1 MRRIFTL
8 LSFLL
13 LPLLGMSQL
22 RVVEGSFKEIPGFVD
37 MSEKT
42 DDNNKPF
49 AVVIIKT
56 LNINE
61 QERAKLRF
69 SSDAMSY
76 VEVEYRVGEVWLYVS
91 YYASFLKIKHPDLSS
106 APDFYLPFDMQP
118 RHGYE
123 LVLEKYN
130 VAPAPDTQTINYLI
144 VRCDQPDASICIDGS
159 FVGMKEGSK
168 ALGVGEKHS
177 WQIDC
182 GLYHSES
189 GEVTITEGEPVTVER
204 KLRPAYGFLKVTSS
218 PENGATVFIDNKM
231 VGTTPYTSERLQS
244 GSYNVRVMKEMFS
257 LSEKSFLVKDN
268 ETTVANMVLNPNFA
282 TLSLNTDPASDI
294 FIDGERVAKGQ
305 WNGRLSSG
313 THLVEA
319 RKPSHR
325 NSSLKVNLS
334 NGENKTLTIPNPEPI
349 YSMLDINSQP
359 MGAKILIDGEDF
371 GTTPRVIKNILVGEH
386 TLSLVKQG
394 CAKLEKTFTL
404 KEKEMLSLN
413 EKLESGKIIT
423 VTTDKEGDEIY
434 VDGTFA
440 GHSPLDVSMGY
451 GRHTVKAIR
460 NGKSVEKSFDVSENG
475 GESSLLLK
483 FSRNQTITVN
493 GVSFEMV
500 YVEGGSFDM
509 GSDADSYEKPV
520 HSVTL
525 SDYYIGRCEV
535 TQELWEAV
543 MGSNPSYFKGAQN
556 PVECVSWNDCQ
567 EFVSRLSS
575 LTGRTFRLPTEAE
588 WEYAARG
595 GKKSSHYKYSGSDN
609 IDDVAWYDD
618 NSGDKTRP
626 VGTKS
631 PNELGIYDMSGN
643 VYEWCSDWYGSY
655 SAGAQ
660 TNPQG
665 PSSGSCRVLRG
676 GPWDGYAG
684 ICRVLSRYADFPSY
698 SYSSRGLRLVLVPNE
713 VTSIPQQQEQY
724 SPQQEYGGGF
734 SNQTITVKGVS
745 FEMVYVEGGSFDMGA
760 TSEQGS
766 DAWDNEKPVHSVT
779 LSGYYIGRCEVT
791 QELWEAVMG
800 SNPSNFRGAQNPV
813 ESVSWND
820 CQNFIKKLN
829 SLTGMTF
836 RLPTEAEW
844 EYAARGGNKSSHYKY
859 SGSGNIGDVAWYGG
873 NSGGKTH
880 AVGTKSPNELGIYDM
895 SGNVWEWCSDW
906 YGSYRSGART
916 NPQGPSSGS
925 LRVLRGGSW
934 YHNARYCRVSNRLD
948 YFPDDSRYFI
958 GLRLV
963 LVP

>member
-130 VAPAPDTQTINYLI
+130 VAPAPDAQTINYLI

-204 KLRPAYGFLKVTSS
+204 NLRPAYGFLKVTSS
-218 PENGATVFIDNKM
+218 PENGATVFINNNK

-268 ETTVANMVLNPNFA
+268 ETAVANMVLNPNFA

-334 NGENKTLTIPNPEPI
+334 NGENKTITLPNPEPI

-451 GRHTVKAIR
+451 GKHTVKAIR
-460 NGKSVEKSFDVSENG
+460 NGKSVEKSFDVRENG

-483 FSRNQTITVN
+483 FSRDQTITV
-493 GVSFEMV
+493 
-500 YVEGGSFDM
+500 
-509 GSDADSYEKPV
+509 
-520 HSVTL
+520 
-525 SDYYIGRCEV
+525 
-535 TQELWEAV
+535 
-543 MGSNPSYFKGAQN
+543 
-556 PVECVSWNDCQ
+556 
-567 EFVSRLSS
+567 
-575 LTGRTFRLPTEAE
+575 
-588 WEYAARG
+588 
-595 GKKSSHYKYSGSDN
+595 
-609 IDDVAWYDD
+609 
-618 NSGDKTRP
+618 
-626 VGTKS
+626 
-631 PNELGIYDMSGN
+631 
-643 VYEWCSDWYGSY
+643 
-655 SAGAQ
+655 
-660 TNPQG
+660 
-665 PSSGSCRVLRG
+665 
-676 GPWDGYAG
+676 
-684 ICRVLSRYADFPSY
+684 
-698 SYSSRGLRLVLVPNE
+698 
-713 VTSIPQQQEQY
+713 
-724 SPQQEYGGGF
+724 
-734 SNQTITVKGVS
+734 TVNGVS

-766 DAWDNEKPVHSVT
+766 DAYDWEKPVHRVT
-779 LSGYYIGRCEVT
+779 LSDYYIGKCEVT

-829 SLTGMTF
+829 SLTGRTF

-844 EYAARGGNKSSHYKY
+844 EYAARGGNQSSHCKY
-859 SGSGNIGDVAWYGG
+859 SGSGNIGNVAWYYD
-873 NSGGKTH
+873 NSGSSTH
-880 AVGTKSPNELGIYDM
+880 AVGTRTANELGIYDM

-906 YGSYRSGART
+906 YGFYSAGAQT
-916 NPQGPSSGS
+916 NPQGPSSDS
-925 LRVLRGGSW
+925 CRVLRGGSW
-934 YHNARYCRVSNRLD
+934 GNDARGCRVSNRNLSG
-948 YFPDDSRYFI
+948 PGNSLNGN

>member
-130 VAPAPDTQTINYLI
+130 VAPAPDAQTINYLI

-204 KLRPAYGFLKVTSS
+204 NLRPAYGFLKVTSS
-218 PENGATVFIDNKM
+218 PENGATVFINNNK

-394 CAKLEKTFTL
+394 YAKLEKTFTL

-451 GRHTVKAIR
+451 GQHTVKAIR
-460 NGKSVEKSFDVSENG
+460 NGKSVEKSFDVRENG

-483 FSRNQTITVN
+483 FSRDQTITVTVN

-500 YVEGGSFDM
+500 YVEGASFDM
-509 GSDADSYEKPV
+509 GATYEQGSDADSDEYPV
-520 HSVTL
+520 HIVTL
-525 SDYYIGRCEV
+525 SDYYIGKCEV
-535 TQELWEAV
+535 TQELWKAV
-543 MGSNPSYFKGAQN
+543 MGSNPSLFKGAQN
-556 PVECVSWNDCQ
+556 PVD
-567 EFVSRLSS
+567 R
-575 LTGRTFRLPTEAE
+575 
-588 WEYAARG
+588 
-595 GKKSSHYKYSGSDN
+595 
-609 IDDVAWYDD
+609 
-618 NSGDKTRP
+618 
-626 VGTKS
+626 
-631 PNELGIYDMSGN
+631 
-643 VYEWCSDWYGSY
+643 
-655 SAGAQ
+655 
-660 TNPQG
+660 
-665 PSSGSCRVLRG
+665 
-676 GPWDGYAG
+676 
-684 ICRVLSRYADFPSY
+684 
-698 SYSSRGLRLVLVPNE
+698 
-713 VTSIPQQQEQY
+713 
-724 SPQQEYGGGF
+724 
-734 SNQTITVKGVS
+734 
-745 FEMVYVEGGSFDMGA
+745 
-760 TSEQGS
+760 
-766 DAWDNEKPVHSVT
+766 
-779 LSGYYIGRCEVT
+779 
-791 QELWEAVMG
+791 
-800 SNPSNFRGAQNPV
+800 
-813 ESVSWND
+813 VSWND

-844 EYAARGGNKSSHYKY
+844 EYAARGGNQSSHYKY
-859 SGSGNIGDVAWYGG
+859 SGSDNIGDVAWYSS
-873 NSGGKTH
+873 NSGDKTH
-880 AVGTKSPNELGIYDM
+880 AVGTRTANELGIYDM

-906 YGSYRSGART
+906 YGGYSAGAQT

-925 LRVLRGGSW
+925 RCVLRGGSW
-934 YHNARYCRVSNRLD
+934 NRSARFCRVSNRLNCS
-948 YFPDDSRYFI
+948 PGNSLNGN

>member
-130 VAPAPDTQTINYLI
+130 VAPAPDAQTINYLI

-204 KLRPAYGFLKVTSS
+204 NLRPAYGFLKVTSS
-218 PENGATVFIDNKM
+218 PENGATVFINNNK

-440 GHSPLDVSMGY
+440 GHSPLDVSIGY
-451 GRHTVKAIR
+451 GTHTVKAIR
-460 NGKSVEKSFDVSENG
+460 NGKSVEKSFDVRENG
-475 GESSLLLK
+475 GESSIT
-483 FSRNQTITVN
+483 FFGNQTITVK
-493 GVSFEMV
+493 GVSFDMV

-509 GSDADSYEKPV
+509 GATYEQVDNALDNEKPV
-520 HSVTL
+520 HRVTL
-525 SDYYIGRCEV
+525 SGYYIGMYEV

-543 MGSNPSYFKGAQN
+543 MGSNPSYHAASQY
-556 PVECVSWNDCQ
+556 PVESVSWNDCK

-575 LTGRTFRLPTEAE
+575 LTGM
-588 WEYAARG
+588 
-595 GKKSSHYKYSGSDN
+595 
-609 IDDVAWYDD
+609 I
-618 NSGDKTRP
+618 
-626 VGTKS
+626 
-631 PNELGIYDMSGN
+631 
-643 VYEWCSDWYGSY
+643 
-655 SAGAQ
+655 
-660 TNPQG
+660 
-665 PSSGSCRVLRG
+665 
-676 GPWDGYAG
+676 
-684 ICRVLSRYADFPSY
+684 
-698 SYSSRGLRLVLVPNE
+698 
-713 VTSIPQQQEQY
+713 
-724 SPQQEYGGGF
+724 
-734 SNQTITVKGVS
+734 
-745 FEMVYVEGGSFDMGA
+745 
-760 TSEQGS
+760 
-766 DAWDNEKPVHSVT
+766 
-779 LSGYYIGRCEVT
+779 
-791 QELWEAVMG
+791 
-800 SNPSNFRGAQNPV
+800 
-813 ESVSWND
+813 
-820 CQNFIKKLN
+820 
-829 SLTGMTF
+829 F

-844 EYAARGGNKSSHYKY
+844 EYAARGGNKSLHYKY
-859 SGSGNIGDVAWYGG
+859 SGSDNIDDVAWYWD
-873 NSGGKTH
+873 NSGKKTH

-895 SGNVWEWCSDW
+895 SGNVWEWCSDR
-906 YGSYRSGART
+906 YGDYSAGAQT
-916 NPQGPSSGS
+916 NPQGPSAGS
-925 LRVLRGGSW
+925 DRVLRGGRWGSR
-934 YHNARYCRVSNRLD
+934 ARYCRVSNRD
-948 YFPDDSRYFI
+948 YGDPGNSLSRS

>member
-130 VAPAPDTQTINYLI
+130 VAPAPDAQTINYLI

-334 NGENKTLTIPNPEPI
+334 NGENKTITLPNPEPI

-394 CAKLEKTFTL
+394 YAKLEKTFTL

-460 NGKSVEKSFDVSENG
+460 EGKSVVKDIDVKING
-475 GESSLLLK
+475 TQTQLTLEFGKIITITTDKEGDAIYVDGKLAGESPLSIDLSFGSHDIKSVRDKKSDEKRIEVKNDGGVSSVSLYLRAETAANYVRNGITFVTANASVSNYGTPSFGVTFGKVKKVGWFVSATTNFNFKKAELVTEYGLIDGGFPGYQQGSRRNARLSLLGGVVVKLYGPLCFRAGAGYGSNTNLWTTLGGQTVK
-483 FSRNQTITVN
+483 FSTESFSGIEATLGMQLNIKGLTVSLDMLTTN
-493 GVSFEMV
+493 FKTLEAKIGVGV
-500 YVEGGSFDM
+500 
-509 GSDADSYEKPV
+509 
-520 HSVTL
+520 
-525 SDYYIGRCEV
+525 C
-535 TQELWEAV
+535 
-543 MGSNPSYFKGAQN
+543 FK
-556 PVECVSWNDCQ
+556 
-567 EFVSRLSS
+567 
-575 LTGRTFRLPTEAE
+575 
-588 WEYAARG
+588 
-595 GKKSSHYKYSGSDN
+595 
-609 IDDVAWYDD
+609 
-618 NSGDKTRP
+618 
-626 VGTKS
+626 
-631 PNELGIYDMSGN
+631 
-643 VYEWCSDWYGSY
+643 
-655 SAGAQ
+655 
-660 TNPQG
+660 
-665 PSSGSCRVLRG
+665 
-676 GPWDGYAG
+676 
-684 ICRVLSRYADFPSY
+684 
-698 SYSSRGLRLVLVPNE
+698 
-713 VTSIPQQQEQY
+713 
-724 SPQQEYGGGF
+724 
-734 SNQTITVKGVS
+734 
-745 FEMVYVEGGSFDMGA
+745 
-760 TSEQGS
+760 
-766 DAWDNEKPVHSVT
+766 
-779 LSGYYIGRCEVT
+779 
-791 QELWEAVMG
+791 
-800 SNPSNFRGAQNPV
+800 
-813 ESVSWND
+813 
-820 CQNFIKKLN
+820 
-829 SLTGMTF
+829 
-836 RLPTEAEW
+836 
-844 EYAARGGNKSSHYKY
+844 NK
-859 SGSGNIGDVAWYGG
+859 
-873 NSGGKTH
+873 
-880 AVGTKSPNELGIYDM
+880 
-895 SGNVWEWCSDW
+895 
-906 YGSYRSGART
+906 R
-916 NPQGPSSGS
+916 
-925 LRVLRGGSW
+925 
-934 YHNARYCRVSNRLD
+934 
-948 YFPDDSRYFI
+948 
-958 GLRLV
+958 
-963 LVP
+963 

>member
-130 VAPAPDTQTINYLI
+130 VAPAPDAQTINYLI

-218 PENGATVFIDNKM
+218 PENGATVFINNNK

-334 NGENKTLTIPNPEPI
+334 NGENKTVTIPNPEPI

-460 NGKSVEKSFDVSENG
+460 NGKSVEKSFDVRENG

-483 FSRNQTITVN
+483 FSRDQTITVTVN

-500 YVEGGSFDM
+500 YVEGGTFDM
-509 GSDADSYEKPV
+509 GATSEQGSDAYSLEKPV

-525 SDYYIGRCEV
+525 SDYYIGKCEV

-543 MGSNPSYFKGAQN
+543 MGGNPSRFKGAQN
-556 PVECVSWNDCQ
+556 PVENVSWNDCQ
-567 EFVSRLSS
+567 EFVSR
-575 LTGRTFRLPTEAE
+575 
-588 WEYAARG
+588 
-595 GKKSSHYKYSGSDN
+595 
-609 IDDVAWYDD
+609 
-618 NSGDKTRP
+618 
-626 VGTKS
+626 
-631 PNELGIYDMSGN
+631 
-643 VYEWCSDWYGSY
+643 
-655 SAGAQ
+655 
-660 TNPQG
+660 
-665 PSSGSCRVLRG
+665 
-676 GPWDGYAG
+676 
-684 ICRVLSRYADFPSY
+684 
-698 SYSSRGLRLVLVPNE
+698 
-713 VTSIPQQQEQY
+713 
-724 SPQQEYGGGF
+724 
-734 SNQTITVKGVS
+734 
-745 FEMVYVEGGSFDMGA
+745 
-760 TSEQGS
+760 
-766 DAWDNEKPVHSVT
+766 
-779 LSGYYIGRCEVT
+779 
-791 QELWEAVMG
+791 
-800 SNPSNFRGAQNPV
+800 
-813 ESVSWND
+813 
-820 CQNFIKKLN
+820 LN

-844 EYAARGGNKSSHYKY
+844 EYAARGGNNSSHYKY
-859 SGSGNIGDVAWYGG
+859 SGSGNIDDVAWYYY
-873 NSGGKTH
+873 NSGSSTH
-880 AVGTKSPNELGIYDM
+880 AVGTKTANELGIYDM

-906 YGSYRSGART
+906 YGGYSAGAQT

-925 LRVLRGGSW
+925 IRVLRGGSW
-934 YHNARYCRVSNRLD
+934 GGLARFCRVSNRNRNG
-948 YFPDDSRYFI
+948 PRYSYNFI

>member
-130 VAPAPDTQTINYLI
+130 VAPAPDAQTINYLI

-204 KLRPAYGFLKVTSS
+204 NLRPAYGFLKVTSS
-218 PENGATVFIDNKM
+218 PENGATVFIDNNK

-334 NGENKTLTIPNPEPI
+334 NGENKTVTIPNPEPI

-451 GRHTVKAIR
+451 GQHTVKAIREGRSVMKDIDVKINGTQTQLTLEFGKIITVTTGREGDEIYVDGKLAGHSPLDVSMGYGRHTVKAIR
-460 NGKSVEKSFDVSENG
+460 NGKSVEKSFDVRENG

-483 FSRNQTITVN
+483 FSRNQTITVK
-493 GVSFEMV
+493 GVSFDMV
-500 YVEGGSFDM
+500 YVEGGTFDM
-509 GSDADSYEKPV
+509 GATTEQESYAYSDDKPV

-525 SDYYIGRCEV
+525 SDYYIGKCEV

-543 MGSNPSYFKGAQN
+543 MGSNPSYFKGAQK
-556 PVECVSWNDCQ
+556 PVEKVSWNDCQ
-567 EFVSRLSS
+567 DFVSSLNS

-595 GKKSSHYKYSGSDN
+595 GNKSRHYKYSGSDN
-609 IDDVAWYDD
+609 IGNVAWHAG
-618 NSGDKTRP
+618 NSGGKTHA
-626 VGTKS
+626 VGTKRA
-631 PNELGIYDMSGN
+631 NELGIYNMSGN
-643 VYEWCSDWYGSY
+643 VSEWCSDWCGYY

-665 PSSGSCRVLRG
+665 PSSGSYRVLRG
-676 GPWDGYAG
+676 GSWGSGAWD
-684 ICRVLSRYADFPSY
+684 CRVSDRDYFTPNY
-698 SYSSRGLRLVLVPNE
+698 SGKYCGLRLVLVP
-713 VTSIPQQQEQY
+713 
-724 SPQQEYGGGF
+724 
-734 SNQTITVKGVS
+734 
-745 FEMVYVEGGSFDMGA
+745 
-760 TSEQGS
+760 
-766 DAWDNEKPVHSVT
+766 
-779 LSGYYIGRCEVT
+779 
-791 QELWEAVMG
+791 
-800 SNPSNFRGAQNPV
+800 
-813 ESVSWND
+813 
-820 CQNFIKKLN
+820 
-829 SLTGMTF
+829 
-836 RLPTEAEW
+836 
-844 EYAARGGNKSSHYKY
+844 
-859 SGSGNIGDVAWYGG
+859 
-873 NSGGKTH
+873 
-880 AVGTKSPNELGIYDM
+880 
-895 SGNVWEWCSDW
+895 
-906 YGSYRSGART
+906 
-916 NPQGPSSGS
+916 
-925 LRVLRGGSW
+925 
-934 YHNARYCRVSNRLD
+934 
-948 YFPDDSRYFI
+948 
-958 GLRLV
+958 
-963 LVP
+963 

>member
-1 MRRIFTL
+1 MRRVFTL

-22 RVVEGSFKEIPGFVD
+22 RVVEGSFKEIPSFVD

-130 VAPAPDTQTINYLI
+130 VAPAPDAQTINYLI

-189 GEVTITEGEPVTVER
+189 GEVTITEREPVTVER

-218 PENGATVFIDNKM
+218 PENGATVFINNNK

-423 VTTDKEGDEIY
+423 VTTDREGDEIY

-451 GRHTVKAIR
+451 GTHTVKAIR
-460 NGKSVEKSFDVSENG
+460 NGKSVEKSFDVRENG
-475 GESSLLLK
+475 GESSIT
-483 FSRNQTITVN
+483 FFGNQTITVN
-493 GVSFEMV
+493 GVSFDMV
-500 YVEGGSFDM
+500 YVEGGTFDM
-509 GSDADSYEKPV
+509 GATTEQGSDAESYEKPV
-520 HSVTL
+520 HIVTL
-525 SDYYIGRCEV
+525 SDYNIGKWEV

-556 PVECVSWNDCQ
+556 PVEQVSWFDCQ
-567 EFVSRLSS
+567 R
-575 LTGRTFRLPTEAE
+575 
-588 WEYAARG
+588 
-595 GKKSSHYKYSGSDN
+595 
-609 IDDVAWYDD
+609 
-618 NSGDKTRP
+618 
-626 VGTKS
+626 
-631 PNELGIYDMSGN
+631 
-643 VYEWCSDWYGSY
+643 
-655 SAGAQ
+655 
-660 TNPQG
+660 
-665 PSSGSCRVLRG
+665 
-676 GPWDGYAG
+676 
-684 ICRVLSRYADFPSY
+684 
-698 SYSSRGLRLVLVPNE
+698 
-713 VTSIPQQQEQY
+713 
-724 SPQQEYGGGF
+724 
-734 SNQTITVKGVS
+734 
-745 FEMVYVEGGSFDMGA
+745 
-760 TSEQGS
+760 
-766 DAWDNEKPVHSVT
+766 
-779 LSGYYIGRCEVT
+779 
-791 QELWEAVMG
+791 
-800 SNPSNFRGAQNPV
+800 
-813 ESVSWND
+813 
-820 CQNFIKKLN
+820 FIRRLN

-844 EYAARGGNKSSHYKY
+844 EYAARGGKKSLHYKY
-859 SGSGNIGDVAWYGG
+859 SGSGNIGNVAWYYN
-873 NSGGKTH
+873 NSGKKTH
-880 AVGTKSPNELGIYDM
+880 AVGTRTANELGIYDM
-895 SGNVWEWCSDW
+895 SGNVEEWCSDW
-906 YGSYRSGART
+906 YGGYSAGAQT
-916 NPQGPSSGS
+916 NPQGPSSGPS
-925 LRVLRGGSW
+925 GVLRGGSW
-934 YHNARYCRVSNRLD
+934 NDGARDCRVSNRRRG
-948 YFPDDSRYFI
+948 SREFSDGI
-958 GLRLV
+958 RGLRLV

>member
-130 VAPAPDTQTINYLI
+130 VAPAPDAQTINYLI

-204 KLRPAYGFLKVTSS
+204 NLRPAYGFLKVTSS
-218 PENGATVFIDNKM
+218 PENGATVFINNNK

-460 NGKSVEKSFDVSENG
+460 NGKSVEKSFDVRENG
-475 GESSLLLK
+475 GESSIT
-483 FSRNQTITVN
+483 FFGNQTITVK
-493 GVSFEMV
+493 GVSFDMV

-509 GSDADSYEKPV
+509 GATYEQVDNALDNEKPV
-520 HSVTL
+520 HRVTL
-525 SDYYIGRCEV
+525 SGYYIGMYEV

-543 MGSNPSYFKGAQN
+543 MGSNPSYHAASQY
-556 PVECVSWNDCQ
+556 PVESVSWNDCK

-575 LTGRTFRLPTEAE
+575 LTGM
-588 WEYAARG
+588 
-595 GKKSSHYKYSGSDN
+595 
-609 IDDVAWYDD
+609 I
-618 NSGDKTRP
+618 
-626 VGTKS
+626 
-631 PNELGIYDMSGN
+631 
-643 VYEWCSDWYGSY
+643 
-655 SAGAQ
+655 
-660 TNPQG
+660 
-665 PSSGSCRVLRG
+665 
-676 GPWDGYAG
+676 
-684 ICRVLSRYADFPSY
+684 
-698 SYSSRGLRLVLVPNE
+698 
-713 VTSIPQQQEQY
+713 
-724 SPQQEYGGGF
+724 
-734 SNQTITVKGVS
+734 
-745 FEMVYVEGGSFDMGA
+745 
-760 TSEQGS
+760 
-766 DAWDNEKPVHSVT
+766 
-779 LSGYYIGRCEVT
+779 
-791 QELWEAVMG
+791 
-800 SNPSNFRGAQNPV
+800 
-813 ESVSWND
+813 
-820 CQNFIKKLN
+820 
-829 SLTGMTF
+829 F

-844 EYAARGGNKSSHYKY
+844 EYAARGGNKSLHYKY
-859 SGSGNIGDVAWYGG
+859 SGSDNIDDVAWYWD
-873 NSGGKTH
+873 NSGKKTH

-895 SGNVWEWCSDW
+895 SGNVWEWCSDR
-906 YGSYRSGART
+906 YGDYSAGAQT
-916 NPQGPSSGS
+916 NPQGPSAGS
-925 LRVLRGGSW
+925 DRVLRGGRWGSR
-934 YHNARYCRVSNRLD
+934 ARYCRVSNRD
-948 YFPDDSRYFI
+948 YGDPGNSLSRS

>member
-130 VAPAPDTQTINYLI
+130 VAPAPDAQTINYLI

-204 KLRPAYGFLKVTSS
+204 NLRPAYGFLKVTSS

-231 VGTTPYTSERLQS
+231 VGTTPYTSERLQN

-334 NGENKTLTIPNPEPI
+334 NGENKTLTITNPEPI

-434 VDGTFA
+434 VDGKLA

-509 GSDADSYEKPV
+509 GSDTEYNEKPV

-525 SDYYIGRCEV
+525 SDYYIGKCEV

-543 MGSNPSYFKGAQN
+543 MGSNPSNFRGAQN
-556 PVECVSWNDCQ
+556 PVESVSWNDCQ
-567 EFVSRLSS
+567 NFIKKLNS

-643 VYEWCSDWYGSY
+643 VYEWCSDWWGYY

-665 PSSGSCRVLRG
+665 PSSSSGRVLRG
-676 GPWDGYAG
+676 GTWDGYAG
-684 ICRVLSRYADFPSY
+684 LCRVLSRYTDLPSY
-698 SYSSRGLRLVLVPNE
+698 SYSSRGLRLVLVP
-713 VTSIPQQQEQY
+713 
-724 SPQQEYGGGF
+724 
-734 SNQTITVKGVS
+734 
-745 FEMVYVEGGSFDMGA
+745 
-760 TSEQGS
+760 
-766 DAWDNEKPVHSVT
+766 
-779 LSGYYIGRCEVT
+779 
-791 QELWEAVMG
+791 
-800 SNPSNFRGAQNPV
+800 
-813 ESVSWND
+813 
-820 CQNFIKKLN
+820 
-829 SLTGMTF
+829 
-836 RLPTEAEW
+836 
-844 EYAARGGNKSSHYKY
+844 
-859 SGSGNIGDVAWYGG
+859 
-873 NSGGKTH
+873 
-880 AVGTKSPNELGIYDM
+880 
-895 SGNVWEWCSDW
+895 
-906 YGSYRSGART
+906 
-916 NPQGPSSGS
+916 
-925 LRVLRGGSW
+925 
-934 YHNARYCRVSNRLD
+934 
-948 YFPDDSRYFI
+948 
-958 GLRLV
+958 
-963 LVP
+963 

>member
-22 RVVEGSFKEIPGFVD
+22 RVVDGSFKEIPGFVD

-130 VAPAPDTQTINYLI
+130 VAPAPDAQTINYLI

-204 KLRPAYGFLKVTSS
+204 NLRPAYGFLKVTSS
-218 PENGATVFIDNKM
+218 PENGATVFINNNK
-231 VGTTPYTSERLQS
+231 VGTTPYSSERLQS

-413 EKLESGKIIT
+413 EKLESGRIII
-423 VTTDKEGDEIY
+423 VTTDREGDEIY

-451 GRHTVKAIR
+451 GRHAVKAIR

-509 GSDADSYEKPV
+509 GATSEQGSDAYSDEKPV
-520 HSVTL
+520 HRVTL
-525 SDYYIGRCEV
+525 SDYYIGKCEV

-543 MGSNPSYFKGAQN
+543 MGSNPSNFKGAQK
-556 PVECVSWNDCQ
+556 PVESVSWNDCQ
-567 EFVSRLSS
+567 EFVSRLNS

-595 GKKSSHYKYSGSDN
+595 GNKSLHYKYSGSGN
-609 IDDVAWYDD
+609 IDDVAWYYD
-618 NSGDKTRP
+618 NSGSSTHA
-626 VGTKS
+626 VGTKTA
-631 PNELGIYDMSGN
+631 NELGIYDMSGN
-643 VYEWCSDWYGSY
+643 VSEWCSDWYGDY

-665 PSSGSCRVLRG
+665 PSSGSYRVLRG
-676 GPWDGYAG
+676 GSWGYGAG
-684 ICRVLSRYADFPSY
+684 SCCVSFRGIYLHSFSDHSY
-698 SYSSRGLRLVLVPNE
+698 GLRLVLVP
-713 VTSIPQQQEQY
+713 
-724 SPQQEYGGGF
+724 
-734 SNQTITVKGVS
+734 K
-745 FEMVYVEGGSFDMGA
+745 D
-760 TSEQGS
+760 
-766 DAWDNEKPVHSVT
+766 
-779 LSGYYIGRCEVT
+779 
-791 QELWEAVMG
+791 
-800 SNPSNFRGAQNPV
+800 
-813 ESVSWND
+813 
-820 CQNFIKKLN
+820 
-829 SLTGMTF
+829 
-836 RLPTEAEW
+836 
-844 EYAARGGNKSSHYKY
+844 
-859 SGSGNIGDVAWYGG
+859 
-873 NSGGKTH
+873 
-880 AVGTKSPNELGIYDM
+880 
-895 SGNVWEWCSDW
+895 
-906 YGSYRSGART
+906 
-916 NPQGPSSGS
+916 
-925 LRVLRGGSW
+925 
-934 YHNARYCRVSNRLD
+934 
-948 YFPDDSRYFI
+948 
-958 GLRLV
+958 
-963 LVP
+963 

>member
-130 VAPAPDTQTINYLI
+130 VAPAPDAQTINYLI

-204 KLRPAYGFLKVTSS
+204 NLRPAYGFLKVTSS
-218 PENGATVFIDNKM
+218 PENGATVFINNNK

-440 GHSPLDVSMGY
+440 GHSPLDVSIGY
-451 GRHTVKAIR
+451 GTHTVKAIR
-460 NGKSVEKSFDVSENG
+460 NGKSVEKSFDVRENG
-475 GESSLLLK
+475 GESSIT
-483 FSRNQTITVN
+483 FFGNQTITVK
-493 GVSFEMV
+493 GVSFDMV

-509 GSDADSYEKPV
+509 GATYEQVDNALDNEKPV
-520 HSVTL
+520 HRVTL
-525 SDYYIGRCEV
+525 SGYYIGMYEV

-543 MGSNPSYFKGAQN
+543 MGSNPSYHAASQY
-556 PVECVSWNDCQ
+556 PVESVSWNDCK

-595 GKKSSHYKYSGSDN
+595 GNQSRHYKYSGSDN
-609 IDDVAWYDD
+609 IGNVAWH
-618 NSGDKTRP
+618 
-626 VGTKS
+626 
-631 PNELGIYDMSGN
+631 
-643 VYEWCSDWYGSY
+643 
-655 SAGAQ
+655 A
-660 TNPQG
+660 
-665 PSSGSCRVLRG
+665 
-676 GPWDGYAG
+676 
-684 ICRVLSRYADFPSY
+684 
-698 SYSSRGLRLVLVPNE
+698 
-713 VTSIPQQQEQY
+713 
-724 SPQQEYGGGF
+724 
-734 SNQTITVKGVS
+734 
-745 FEMVYVEGGSFDMGA
+745 
-760 TSEQGS
+760 
-766 DAWDNEKPVHSVT
+766 
-779 LSGYYIGRCEVT
+779 
-791 QELWEAVMG
+791 
-800 SNPSNFRGAQNPV
+800 
-813 ESVSWND
+813 
-820 CQNFIKKLN
+820 
-829 SLTGMTF
+829 
-836 RLPTEAEW
+836 
-844 EYAARGGNKSSHYKY
+844 
-859 SGSGNIGDVAWYGG
+859 G
-873 NSGGKTH
+873 NSGSSTH
-880 AVGTKSPNELGIYDM
+880 AVGTRTANELGIYDM

-906 YGSYRSGART
+906 YGFYSAGAQT

-934 YHNARYCRVSNRLD
+934 YGCARYCRVSYRNYD
-948 YFPDDSRYFI
+948 DPDLSSISR

>member
-130 VAPAPDTQTINYLI
+130 VAPAPDAQTINYLI

-204 KLRPAYGFLKVTSS
+204 NLRPAYGFLKVTSS
-218 PENGATVFIDNKM
+218 PENGATVFINNNK

-451 GRHTVKAIR
+451 GQHTVKAIR
-460 NGKSVEKSFDVSENG
+460 NGKSVEKSFDVRENG
-475 GESSLLLK
+475 GESSIT
-483 FSRNQTITVN
+483 FFGNQTITVK
-493 GVSFEMV
+493 GVSFDMV

-509 GSDADSYEKPV
+509 GATYEQVDNALDNEKPV
-520 HSVTL
+520 HRVTL
-525 SDYYIGRCEV
+525 SGYYIGMYEV

-556 PVECVSWNDCQ
+556 PVESVSYNDCQ
-567 EFVSRLSS
+567 EFISRLYS
-575 LTGRTFRLPTEAE
+575 LTD
-588 WEYAARG
+588 
-595 GKKSSHYKYSGSDN
+595 KK
-609 IDDVAWYDD
+609 
-618 NSGDKTRP
+618 
-626 VGTKS
+626 
-631 PNELGIYDMSGN
+631 
-643 VYEWCSDWYGSY
+643 
-655 SAGAQ
+655 
-660 TNPQG
+660 
-665 PSSGSCRVLRG
+665 
-676 GPWDGYAG
+676 
-684 ICRVLSRYADFPSY
+684 
-698 SYSSRGLRLVLVPNE
+698 
-713 VTSIPQQQEQY
+713 
-724 SPQQEYGGGF
+724 
-734 SNQTITVKGVS
+734 
-745 FEMVYVEGGSFDMGA
+745 
-760 TSEQGS
+760 
-766 DAWDNEKPVHSVT
+766 
-779 LSGYYIGRCEVT
+779 
-791 QELWEAVMG
+791 
-800 SNPSNFRGAQNPV
+800 
-813 ESVSWND
+813 
-820 CQNFIKKLN
+820 
-829 SLTGMTF
+829 F

-844 EYAARGGNKSSHYKY
+844 EYAARGGNKSRHYKY
-859 SGSGNIGDVAWYGG
+859 SGSDNIDDVAWYWD
-873 NSGGKTH
+873 NSGYYGTH

-895 SGNVWEWCSDW
+895 SGNVWEWCSDL
-906 YGSYRSGART
+906 YGDYSAEAQT

-925 LRVLRGGSW
+925 LRVLRGGRWGSR
-934 YHNARYCRVSNRLD
+934 ARYCRVSNRD
-948 YFPDDSRYFI
+948 YGNPGNSLSRS

>member
-22 RVVEGSFKEIPGFVD
+22 RVVDGSFKEIPGFVD

-130 VAPAPDTQTINYLI
+130 VAPAPDAQTINYLI

-204 KLRPAYGFLKVTSS
+204 NLRPAYGFLKVTSS
-218 PENGATVFIDNKM
+218 PENGATVFINNNK
-231 VGTTPYTSERLQS
+231 VGTTPYSSERLQS

-451 GRHTVKAIR
+451 GRHTVKAMR
-460 NGKSVEKSFDVSENG
+460 NGRSVMKDIDVKINGTQTQLTLEFGKIITITTDKEGDAIYVDGKLAGQSPLSIDLSFGSHDIKSVRDKKSDEKRIEVKKDGGVSSVSLYLRAETAANYVRNGITFVTANASVSNYGTPSFGVTFGKVKKVGWFVSATTNFNFKKAELVTEYGLIDGSFPGYQQGSRRNARL
-475 GESSLLLK
+475 SLLGGVVVKLYGPLCFRAGAGYGSNTNLWTTLGGQTVK
-483 FSRNQTITVN
+483 FSKESFSGIEATLGMQLNIKGLTVSLDMLTTN
-493 GVSFEMV
+493 FKTLEAKIGVGV
-500 YVEGGSFDM
+500 
-509 GSDADSYEKPV
+509 
-520 HSVTL
+520 
-525 SDYYIGRCEV
+525 C
-535 TQELWEAV
+535 
-543 MGSNPSYFKGAQN
+543 FK
-556 PVECVSWNDCQ
+556 
-567 EFVSRLSS
+567 
-575 LTGRTFRLPTEAE
+575 
-588 WEYAARG
+588 
-595 GKKSSHYKYSGSDN
+595 N
-609 IDDVAWYDD
+609 I
-618 NSGDKTRP
+618 R
-626 VGTKS
+626 
-631 PNELGIYDMSGN
+631 
-643 VYEWCSDWYGSY
+643 
-655 SAGAQ
+655 
-660 TNPQG
+660 
-665 PSSGSCRVLRG
+665 
-676 GPWDGYAG
+676 
-684 ICRVLSRYADFPSY
+684 
-698 SYSSRGLRLVLVPNE
+698 
-713 VTSIPQQQEQY
+713 
-724 SPQQEYGGGF
+724 
-734 SNQTITVKGVS
+734 
-745 FEMVYVEGGSFDMGA
+745 
-760 TSEQGS
+760 
-766 DAWDNEKPVHSVT
+766 
-779 LSGYYIGRCEVT
+779 
-791 QELWEAVMG
+791 
-800 SNPSNFRGAQNPV
+800 
-813 ESVSWND
+813 
-820 CQNFIKKLN
+820 
-829 SLTGMTF
+829 
-836 RLPTEAEW
+836 
-844 EYAARGGNKSSHYKY
+844 
-859 SGSGNIGDVAWYGG
+859 
-873 NSGGKTH
+873 
-880 AVGTKSPNELGIYDM
+880 
-895 SGNVWEWCSDW
+895 
-906 YGSYRSGART
+906 
-916 NPQGPSSGS
+916 
-925 LRVLRGGSW
+925 
-934 YHNARYCRVSNRLD
+934 
-948 YFPDDSRYFI
+948 
-958 GLRLV
+958 
-963 LVP
+963 